1 MWQAARSGELEAP
14 VKHCFAVAK
23 DGVLLF
29 DSNPDGQRLEMDSAG
44 KTVRTQRPRPRFPLL
59 GPARPLP

>member
-1 MWQAARSGELEAP
+1 M
-14 VKHCFAVAK
+14 KHCFAVAK

-44 KTVRTQRPRPRFPLL
+44 KTVRAQRPRRRSPLL
-59 GPARPLP
+59 GPPPPLP

>member
-1 MWQAARSGELEAP
+1 M
-14 VKHCFAVAK
+14 KHCFAVAK

>member
-1 MWQAARSGELEAP
+1 M
-14 VKHCFAVAK
+14 KHCFAVAK

-44 KTVRTQRPRPRFPLL
+44 KTVRTQRPRRRFPLL

>member
-1 MWQAARSGELEAP
+1 M
-14 VKHCFAVAK
+14 KHCFAVAK

-44 KTVRTQRPRPRFPLL
+44 KTVRTQRPRRFALL